1 MIHDFN
7 KILNYPIVSD
17 FLNKGLEILH
27 HKEFPISSY
36 FGVNYDKNGLKN
48 VKFYISTLKKID
60 IEQLK
65 VFFPINQNLIDAYE
79 EYCEGLEININNMGT
94 MFAVKVAK
102 DGSYNYTFYARVKKN
117 ENLSFK
123 HLSLPFEEQK
133 ILDDAFVIAMNS
145 DSEIICEKKYF
156 GVFNSQNVNYMLDYF
171 GCSIEKSKV
180 RFVEYVEYQNHQ
192 KMAIGVKDV
201 SYLQNYLEETNGE
214 DFIELNNYVKSKFG
228 VIPFSPVVYLNSSEK
243 AMYFIE
249 NTCQKDNELNVFHSS
264 LILFRL
270 RDYLNTNRQN

>member
-7 KILNYPIVSD
+7 KILKYPIVSD

-27 HKEFPISSY
+27 HKEFPISTY

-48 VKFYISTLKKID
+48 IKFYISTLKKID
-60 IEQLK
+60 TDQLK

-79 EYCEGLEININNMGT
+79 EYSEGLEININNMGT

-123 HLSLPFEEQK
+123 HLNLPLKEQK
-133 ILDDAFVIAMNS
+133 ILDDAFVIALDS
-145 DSEIICEKKYF
+145 DSQIICKKNYI
-156 GVFNSQNVNYMLDYF
+156 GVFNSQNVNHMLDYF

-192 KMAIGVKDV
+192 KIAIGVKDI
-201 SYLQNYLEETNGE
+201 SYLESYADDTNGE
-214 DFIELNNYVKSKFG
+214 DFKQLNSYLKSEFD
-228 VIPFSPVVYLNSSEK
+228 VISVSPAVYLNSSEK
-243 AMYFIE
+243 AMYYIDKTCE
-249 NTCQKDNELNVFHSS
+249 NNNELDIFHSS
-264 LILFRL
+264 SILFRM
-270 RDYLNTNRQN
+270 RDYLNKKR